1 MGLILERP
9 DFYEQC
15 LANAIEL
22 APDHPQNHIIL
33 GHIKAS
39 RFRIEQAVVHYND
52 AIQIDQSRADAY
64 NLRASANRKLGNVT
78 AAIADLDNAIAR
90 SPVDPA
96 GCHFKMAE
104 CYAAVNNR
112 SAARAIAKGMAIDP
126 NHPCAALAAN
136 LL

>member
-1 MGLILERP
+1 MSNTTKGNYWSDAKAYRV
-9 DFYEQC
+9 
-15 LANAIEL
+15 
-22 APDHPQNHIIL
+22 IL

-39 RFRIEQAVVHYND
+39 RLRIEQAVVHYND
-52 AIQIDQSRADAY
+52 AIKIDQSRADAY
-64 NLRASANRKLGNVT
+64 DLRASANLKLGNVT

-104 CYAAVNNR
+104 CYAAR
-112 SAARAIAKGMAIDP
+112 AAIAKGVAIAP
-126 NHPCAALAAN
+126 NHPYAALAAN